1 MIDRRTHRCL
11 LQLVR
16 LDDDGD
22 DGGDDDGELAR
33 RSVHFIVI
41 IVNGRI
47 ACDDA
52 GIASQAS
59 SHHHVGKS
67 ETRLGGNPNLNPK
80 TLTHVVSTFGTTRF
94 SVRRLRFPR
103 RFGPSLQRFPRR
115 LSQKSETD
123 LVSKWRHKSP

>member
-22 DGGDDDGELAR
+22 DGGDDDDGDDDGELAR
-33 RSVHFIVI
+33 RSVHFIVV

-52 GIASQAS
+52 GITSQV
-59 SHHHVGKS
+59 HN
-67 ETRLGGNPNLNPK
+67 TTLLGGNNPNLNPQN
-80 TLTHVVSTFGTTRF
+80 
-94 SVRRLRFPR
+94 PN
-103 RFGPSLQRFPRR
+103 PRR
-115 LSQKSETD
+115 LDIWDPFFGSSENGF
-123 LVSKWRHKSP
+123 